1 MKREPTVSFLEEAVV
16 LLVQHFGIA
25 RVQAALSKVSNCAVE
40 TSEGRNHRSLSNAS
54 HQASPSITSILKQ
67 LRQKD
72 EEKYLRL
79 TNFYTDLKDKKVL
92 LDSQDI
98 RFFAHIIGLKEIS
111 GKSRKDMI
119 PKIMRFLFAQ
129 STEQIKDYV
138 ERAATVSEQQRQQG
152 FSVLTDKLL
161 GD

>member
-1 MKREPTVSFLEEAVV
+1 VKREPTVSFLEEAVV